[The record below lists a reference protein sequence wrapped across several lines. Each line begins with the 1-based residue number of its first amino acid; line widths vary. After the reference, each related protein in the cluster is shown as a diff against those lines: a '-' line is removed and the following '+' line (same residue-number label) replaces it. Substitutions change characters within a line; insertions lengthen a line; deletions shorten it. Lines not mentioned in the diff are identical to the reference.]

1 MGPAGQSNLR
11 IVTAVRVVAQDGPQR
26 VVEVSSRALAERTQA
41 TPAARAVAARQ
52 GPEPGNPSSSPPLA
66 SPMAPPLAPPMAL
79 VDPGSL
85 TLAQEATEPPGV
97 AVEEPGQE
105 RDADGLTLEERHIV
119 EALRQRD
126 GAVRQEEEAAQAG
139 QFAGAPV
146 YEYATGPDG
155 RRYAVG
161 GEVPVHVR
169 VTSGNPDDV
178 KRALAIL
185 GLAATSP
192 AAPSAQDLMVARSA
206 AGGMGLADARAEARR
221 LSAEIYRGAVA
232 WGDGP
237 RIDLVA

>member
-1 MGPAGQSNLR
+1 MGPAGQGNFR
-11 IVTAVRVVAQDGPQR
+11 VVTSVRVVDQDGPQR
-26 VVEVSSRALAERTQA
+26 LVEVSSRALAERTQA
-41 TPAARAVAARQ
+41 APKARAA
-52 GPEPGNPSSSPPLA
+52 PHDNKTSSPPQA
-66 SPMAPPLAPPMAL
+66 APQAL

-85 TLAQEATEPPGV
+85 TLAQESAGPPGV
-97 AVEEPGQE
+97 AVEAPGQE
-105 RDADGLTLEERHIV
+105 RDADGLTLEEQHIV

-126 GAVRQEEEAAQAG
+126 GAVHQEEETHAAQAG

-178 KRALAIL
+178 KQALAIL

-206 AGGMGLADARAEARR
+206 AGGMGLADARAEASR

-232 WGDGP
+232 WGEGP
-237 RIDLVA
+237 RVDLIA